1 MVIKFDTESIR
12 LMTIFENLTG
22 VQVRDCLVEE
32 DTVYF
37 LVDEEK
43 IGMAIGKNGSVVK
56 NVEAA
61 INKTIKLFGF
71 SDDLTKFIKNLIP
84 KAINIKIMNS
94 EDGKKVEVVVEKS
107 EKPLVIGREG
117 KNLKIIKELLK
128 RNYDVSELVVR

>member
-84 KAINIKIMNS
+84 KATNIKIMNS